1 MTSSEDV
8 RLVSPDV
15 FRANNVKSK
24 IRKPHRSC
32 KARVRVESS
41 PLDDRGGKRVVTNPE
56 NDVIKKVLSDV
67 RAGSINSLKF
77 DMGSSNYTIFNCS
90 LKKNSDAIG
99 LSPTIDGS
107 FIKEPLCSCNN
118 SVLNSGS
125 GRPVAPGS
133 SHSDSFEQASGGVEG
148 NASPDH
154 SIPLDSTASAKTS
167 MDFEFGKV
175 DRNNG
180 ILKKPLGPLLNVQFG
195 CNIPYNP
202 FSMKH
207 GVSKL
212 DNGGRRISFT
222 AEEVIRGGIKC
233 SLQLYEYF
241 VGTSMDYR
249 VVRANLRKMWRVY
262 GIVEITKTNSGIF
275 YFKFSN
281 EEGMKKVLESGPWMI
296 QNIPLV
302 LNLWEPGIWLEK
314 VKPSSIPIWVCVY
327 NIPLELCNGSSIGK
341 IMSGIG
347 KPLPMDKMTKERCL
361 KKAGIL
367 DFARVLV
374 EVSADDDLPNVLEI
388 AYPPIRSSQAKVGNL
403 DMKYQWKPPLCTHCH
418 TFGHSTLAYKL
429 RPRTDD
435 ENASAILKEALK
447 VNSGTNDTNVPPLN
461 DDGFVFVGRKNKPSD
476 KKSLPPHGD
485 SQMKQGKVQNRGG
498 FNVGKSKQQDGMK
511 KKNMDA
517 VNNSKSDMPSDV
529 VNQKKSLRQLSQD
542 PNFKPKVLVR
552 GSGSN
557 SNSKVSIDEVVPTSN
572 SFDLLSEEAMNEEYD
587 TSIWPKLKGD
597 VDDFIENGIY
607 PSKEIRAEWSPRQME
622 YFYNNCHKFNLDPS
636 YEDEEDEVNSDIDG
650 IAVDMKPE
658 FEVNNADFLVNNSAD
673 GQDVSN
679 VLGNWEWVSN
689 NSSCVGGTRIIVG
702 WDPDV
707 INLMVLDHTSQ
718 VLHCYVQPVNRGTC
732 FFCSFVYA
740 AIHTVDRRALW
751 KALHNHK
758 LAVKDSPWVILGDF
772 NAYLDPFERSSGC
785 SKITTAMSD
794 FRECVADI
802 EMKYIAMN
810 GLKFTWNKKPGKV
823 GGLLKKLDRVMGNVP
838 FMSSFPIVHAL
849 FLPFML
855 SDHTPTVLIFLDIL
869 KPKPKPFKFHNYL
882 SSKDK
887 FLPTVSEVWS
897 NKVDGCSMFSLVSKL
912 KLLKKPLR
920 KLNFD
925 LGNLFDNVKRCKAD
939 LSSAQAAMCVDPFN
953 ASFRE
958 REFVSLKAFKSALKD
973 EESFLKQKAKVLWL
987 NEGDRNSKYFHNV
1000 VKGRL
1005 NRNRISYVED
1015 MDSNAFHGSNMG
1027 EQFVNHFKSVLGMCS
1042 DVSPIEDL
1050 GGLFSNT
1057 LPESEALYM
1066 IRAVSDKE
1074 IKEALFSIDGN
1085 KAPGPDGFSA

>member
-1 MTSSEDV
+1 
-8 RLVSPDV
+8 
-15 FRANNVKSK
+15 
-24 IRKPHRSC
+24 
-32 KARVRVESS
+32 
-41 PLDDRGGKRVVTNPE
+41 
-56 NDVIKKVLSDV
+56 
-67 RAGSINSLKF
+67 
-77 DMGSSNYTIFNCS
+77 
-90 LKKNSDAIG
+90 
-99 LSPTIDGS
+99 
-107 FIKEPLCSCNN
+107 
-118 SVLNSGS
+118 
-125 GRPVAPGS
+125 
-133 SHSDSFEQASGGVEG
+133 
-148 NASPDH
+148 
-154 SIPLDSTASAKTS
+154 
-167 MDFEFGKV
+167 
-175 DRNNG
+175 
-180 ILKKPLGPLLNVQFG
+180 
-195 CNIPYNP
+195 
-202 FSMKH
+202 
-207 GVSKL
+207 
-212 DNGGRRISFT
+212 
-222 AEEVIRGGIKC
+222 
-233 SLQLYEYF
+233 
-241 VGTSMDYR
+241 
-249 VVRANLRKMWRVY
+249 
-262 GIVEITKTNSGIF
+262 
-275 YFKFSN
+275 
-281 EEGMKKVLESGPWMI
+281 
-296 QNIPLV
+296 
-302 LNLWEPGIWLEK
+302 
-314 VKPSSIPIWVCVY
+314 
-327 NIPLELCNGSSIGK
+327 
-341 IMSGIG
+341 MSGIG
-347 KPLPMDKMTKERCL
+347 NLEPMDKDWTKG
-361 KKAGIL
+361 AM
-367 DFARVLV
+367 
-374 EVSADDDLPNVLEI
+374 
-388 AYPPIRSSQAKVGNL
+388 SSQAKVGNL

-435 ENASAILKEALK
+435 ENASAI
-447 VNSGTNDTNVPPLN
+447 
-461 DDGFVFVGRKNKPSD
+461 KNKPSD

-679 VLGNWEWVSN
+679 VL
-689 NSSCVGGTRIIVG
+689 
-702 WDPDV
+702 
-707 INLMVLDHTSQ
+707 
-718 VLHCYVQPVNRGTC
+718 HCYVEPVNGGTC
-732 FFCSFVYA
+732 FFFSFVYA

-838 FMSSFPIVHAL
+838 FMSSFPIAHAL